1 MRAARRVSSCSFYN
15 NFIIAKTT
23 ALVYF
28 CAHKKYNR
36 NMDLDLLLKN
46 TSRSLYLSARIL
58 PKDLRPAFSV
68 AYLLCRYAD
77 TIADTPVLPSE
88 RRLFW
93 IEKFPELV
101 QKQPAKQLQHIALEM
116 TGVTE
121 NPYETELIKNLPL
134 CLQAYNELDEFLQS
148 YILEVVVN
156 VCEGMK
162 IDLTTFPNKENA
174 QPVAFQKHKQLT
186 QYCRFMGGKP
196 GFFWSQLITYA
207 YNIKTDANTFY
218 ALGEKI
224 GDALQ
229 IVNIL
234 RDLPKDLSFG
244 RCYFPEE
251 ELARFNLTPT
261 DLTRM
266 KNSPRFEP
274 IKLWWIEWGKKNLS
288 SATAYFASIPKTAF
302 AVRAAIAWPILWT
315 ADNYL
320 KLSEHTEILNIHKRV
335 KISRKVI
342 YFTMAMTPFILM
354 SNHLFSL
361 WLNHK
366 LSKLG

>member
-1 MRAARRVSSCSFYN
+1 MN
-15 NFIIAKTT
+15 LN
-23 ALVYF
+23 
-28 CAHKKYNR
+28 
-36 NMDLDLLLKN
+36 LLLKN

-58 PKDLRPAFSV
+58 PRKMRPAFAI

-77 TIADTPVLPSE
+77 TIADTPLLPAE

-93 IEKFPELV
+93 IARFPELV
-101 QKQPAKQLQHIALEM
+101 RSQPAEEVQQIAQEIS
-116 TGVTE
+116 GSAE

-134 CLQAYNELDEFLQS
+134 CLRAYNKLDRDLKL

-162 IDLTTFPNKENA
+162 IDLITFPNQKDA
-174 QPVAFQKHKQLT
+174 PVQAFQKHKQLT

-196 GFFWSQLITYA
+196 GLFWSRLITEFYI
-207 YNIKTDANTFY
+207 IKNEKNFY

-251 ELARFNLTPT
+251 ELARFNLTPQ
-261 DLTRM
+261 DLLNP
-266 KNSPRFEP
+266 KNSSRFDP
-274 IKLWWIEWGKKNLS
+274 VKFYWIDWGKKNLS
-288 SATAYFASIPKTAF
+288 SALEYYTSLPKKAF
-302 AVRAAIAWPILWT
+302 RLRAAVAWPILWT

-320 KLSEHTEILNIHKRV
+320 KLYEEADLLDPQNRV
-335 KISRKVI
+335 KISRLTI
-342 YFTMAMTPFILM
+342 YFTMCLTPLILI
-354 SNHLFSL
+354 SDRLFQM
-361 WLNHK
+361 WLTHK
-366 LSKLG
+366 LNKIA

>member
-1 MRAARRVSSCSFYN
+1 MAPDSE
-15 NFIIAKTT
+15 
-23 ALVYF
+23 
-28 CAHKKYNR
+28 
-36 NMDLDLLLKN
+36 LDLLLKN

-58 PKDLRPAFSV
+58 PKTLRPAFSV

-77 TIADTPVLPSE
+77 TIADTQVLPLK

-93 IEKFPELV
+93 VEKFPELV
-101 QKQPAKQLQHIALEM
+101 QKQPTAQLQHLTLET
-116 TGVTE
+116 TGITQ
-121 NPYETELIKNLPL
+121 NPYEAQLIKNLPL
-134 CLQAYNELDEFLQS
+134 CLQAYNAIDDEYLQS
-148 YILEVVVN
+148 CILEVVSY

-162 IDLTTFPNKENA
+162 IDLTTFPNQENVA
-174 QPVAFQKHKQLT
+174 PVAFQKHKQLT

-196 GFFWSQLITYA
+196 GLFWSRLISYI
-207 YNIKTDANTFY
+207 YPVKISDDAFY

-234 RDLPKDLSFG
+234 RDTPQDLSFG

-251 ELARFNLTPT
+251 ELARFNLTPK
-261 DLTRM
+261 DLVRM

-274 IKLWWIEWGKKNLS
+274 IKLWWIQWGKKNLS
-288 SATAYFASIPKTAF
+288 SASAFFAAIPKKAF
-302 AVRAAIAWPILWT
+302 AVRAAVAWPILWT

-320 KLSEHTEILNIHKRV
+320 KLSQHTELLNIHKRV
-335 KISRKVI
+335 KISRNVI
-342 YFTMAMTPFILM
+342 YFTMAMTPFILV
-354 SNHLFSL
+354 SNRLFSL

-366 LSKLG
+366 LSKLD